1 MGSRYSKAQHG
12 FTKWGSSAYQTMADS
27 RSWWSMMS
35 LFEALEE
42 TDVEEESMDM
52 AMTEESSSHDG
63 EDHDDHEGHDLDH
76 DHSGDDKD
84 MDMDASMAESSAN
97 GVSVIGA
104 LAAAALLAA
113 L

>member
-1 MGSRYSKAQHG
+1 
-12 FTKWGSSAYQTMADS
+12 
-27 RSWWSMMS
+27 MS

-42 TDVEEESMDM
+42 TDEIYDEESMEEDM

-63 EDHDDHEGHDLDH
+63 EDHDDHEGHDHDH

-84 MDMDASMAESSAN
+84 MDMDASMADSSAN

-104 LAAAALLAA
+104 LAAAALLAV